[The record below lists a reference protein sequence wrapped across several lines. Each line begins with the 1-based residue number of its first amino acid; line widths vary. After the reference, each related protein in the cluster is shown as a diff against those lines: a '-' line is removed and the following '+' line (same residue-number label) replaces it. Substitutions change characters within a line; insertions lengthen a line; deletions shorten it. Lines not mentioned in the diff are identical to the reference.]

1 MRDSLTTRIRALAHQ
16 FRLGQSVA
24 ASQTLPVLLQEAL
37 TERGSLPPE
46 LIAALL
52 RSQERQDWLGLADYL
67 EYELMHTLTAP
78 SAPTT
83 AGDVS

>member
-1 MRDSLTTRIRALAHQ
+1 MSDSLTTRIRTLAHQ
-16 FRLGQSVA
+16 FRLGQSLA
-24 ASQTLPVLLQEAL
+24 ASQSLPGLLQEAL

-46 LIAALL
+46 LIALL

-67 EYELMHTLTAP
+67 EYELVHTLTAP
-78 SAPTT
+78 SSPTT

>member
-1 MRDSLTTRIRALAHQ
+1 MRDSLITRIRTLAHQ
-16 FRLGQSVA
+16 FRLGQSLA
-24 ASQTLPVLLQEAL
+24 ASQSLPGLLQEAL
-37 TERGSLPPE
+37 TERGALPPE

-67 EYELMHTLTAP
+67 EYELVHTLAAP
-78 SAPTT
+78 SSPTT

>member
-1 MRDSLTTRIRALAHQ
+1 MSDSLITRIRALAHQ
-16 FRLGQSVA
+16 FRLGQSLV
-24 ASQTLPVLLQEAL
+24 ASQTLPGLLQEAL

-67 EYELMHTLTAP
+67 EYELVHVLIPP
-78 SAPTT
+78 S
-83 AGDVS
+83 SIFHNM

>member
-1 MRDSLTTRIRALAHQ
+1 MSDSLTTRIRTLAYK
-16 FRLGQSVA
+16 FRLGQSLA
-24 ASQTLPVLLQEAL
+24 ASQSLPGLLQEAL

-67 EYELMHTLTAP
+67 EYELVHTLTTP